1 MKYFYL
7 LTLAFALSASSKAQ
21 ITLVKQKKLI
31 GKVKLST
38 GTSYKAVIRLD
49 KVEKG
54 EKQAGNIQTQYD
66 KRGNEIKEKRY
77 NGNGGLEWEYTTE
90 YDTSGNKIE
99 YRCYKPN
106 ETPSLVSK
114 VNYTYDLDGNRISL
128 EHSDPS
134 NPEYGY
140 KYIYTY
146 DKQGNRIEFNDFSK
160 DGSLNSRKTYKYDAQ
175 GNAIEF
181 HRFNADGSLDSRS
194 TYKYDTKGNKIESN
208 RFEADGSFDARYTY
222 KYDMQGNE
230 TEKSSFKANGSLSW
244 KKTYAYDLKGNKV
257 LYKRYKANGDLKS
270 SMSWEYTY
278 DQQGNWTKRIKFK
291 NKIAQEITERTFE
304 YYDQY

>member
-1 MKYFYL
+1 MKFLYML
-7 LTLAFALSASSKAQ
+7 ALAFILSSSSKAQ
-21 ITLVKQKKLI
+21 ITLVKQKKLM

-38 GTSYKAVIRLD
+38 SASYKAVIRLD

-54 EKQAGNIQTQYD
+54 EKVAGDRRIQYD
-66 KRGNEIKEKRY
+66 KRGNEIERKNY
-77 NGNGGLEWEYTTE
+77 DINGGLVWKYTTE

-99 YRCYKPN
+99 YICYQPN
-106 ETPSLVSK
+106 ESPSLVFK
-114 VNYTYDLDGNRISL
+114 TNYTYDINGNRILL
-128 EHSDPS
+128 ERANPS
-134 NPEYGY
+134 YPEYGWN
-140 KYIYTY
+140 YIYSY
-146 DKQGNRIEFNDFSK
+146 DNQGNRIEFNDFSK

-208 RFEADGSFDARYTY
+208 SFEADGSFDARYTY

-278 DQQGNWTKRIKFK
+278 DQQGNWTKQIKFK

-304 YYDQY
+304 YYN